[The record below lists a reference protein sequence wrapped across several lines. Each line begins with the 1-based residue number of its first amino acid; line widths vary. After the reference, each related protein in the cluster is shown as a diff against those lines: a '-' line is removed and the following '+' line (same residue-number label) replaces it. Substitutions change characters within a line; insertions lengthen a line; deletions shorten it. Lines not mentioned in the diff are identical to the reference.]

1 MAQVT
6 PFGLAEVYIVNVA
19 PVPTVVFP
27 GTIETK
33 ASASL
38 GLLHPPVNMS
48 PSESIAT
55 ATAMRR
61 PLSETLVLPISVST
75 VCISK
80 ILAGTY
86 HLSSKANSTCRG
98 SSADLY
104 APKLA
109 SPRVTSGLLKFR
121 WLTMLNASTRK
132 RTSVLSVI
140 WKILNKVTL
149 LMIEPGPRMLPT
161 GALPN
166 MPLKLL
172 PVAPGA
178 QLVWEGSRLGTMNE
192 HVVKK
197 GPFGRF
203 PELAGLI
210 GCGPLNRCRGT
221 AGFISGRVVIP
232 WFAVERPAEY
242 ESPDRKATTEEN
254 SQPPKVFFV
263 QPVCVNQGRW

>member
-6 PFGLAEVYIVNVA
+6 PLGLADVYMVKVA
-19 PVPTVVFP
+19 PVPTVVLP
-27 GTIETK
+27 GTMRTK
-33 ASASL
+33 ASASV
-38 GLLHPPVNMS
+38 GLLQPPVNIS
-48 PSESIAT
+48 PKESIAT
-55 ATAMRR
+55 PTAMRR
-61 PLSETLVLPISVST
+61 RLGETLVLPISVST
-75 VCISK
+75 GCISK
-80 ILAGTY
+80 VLASTY
-86 HLSSKANSTCRG
+86 HLISKANSTCRG

-109 SPRVTSGLLKFR
+109 SPKVTSGLEKFG

-178 QLVWEGSRLGTMNE
+178 
-192 HVVKK
+192 
-197 GPFGRF
+197 
-203 PELAGLI
+203 
-210 GCGPLNRCRGT
+210 
-221 AGFISGRVVIP
+221 
-232 WFAVERPAEY
+232 
-242 ESPDRKATTEEN
+242 
-254 SQPPKVFFV
+254 
-263 QPVCVNQGRW
+263 